1 MDRKNGNIIPMS
13 EREDL
18 LNNLKIDR
26 TKAPETEDSSSRKLI
41 LLGIAIVIVGSFSWI
56 FLSEEELKEVTTFTV
71 KSLQMSDS
79 SATSILDASGYVVAR
94 RRATVSSKMTGK
106 VMKVFIEEGMYVE
119 EGQLLAQ
126 LDDSTMIADLNYS
139 QSQLNEAKRVFNRT
153 KELAKE
159 ELASQASLDAARASV
174 EGLEALNEVRKQVV
188 QDMKILAPFSGVV
201 VYKAAQPGEMI
212 SPVSAGGGFTNTGI
226 CTIVDMDSLEVEVDV
241 NESFINRVKPGQPVI
256 TNLNAYPKWDIPSE
270 VIAIIPTADRNK
282 ATVKVRIALLEKDER
297 VLPDMGS
304 RVSFLRKVETKMEE
318 TPKEGVMIPLA
329 AISVS
334 KDQSFVQ
341 ALKENKI
348 IITNI
353 EIAEETAN
361 YARVTK
367 GLESGMKV
375 IARFDDDL
383 EDNQKVIVK

>member
-1 MDRKNGNIIPMS
+1 MS
-13 EREDL
+13 DREDL

-26 TKAPETEDSSSRKLI
+26 SAPPSSEGQQSNKLYLFGISI
-41 LLGIAIVIVGSFSWI
+41 LIVGFFWWL
-56 FLSEEELKEVTTFTV
+56 FLSDDELKEVTTFTV
-71 KSLQMSDS
+71 KSLEMSDA

-106 VMKVFIEEGMYVE
+106 VLKVFIEEGMYVE
-119 EGQLLAQ
+119 EGQILAQ
-126 LDDSTMIADLNYS
+126 LDDSTMKADLNYS
-139 QSQLNEAKRVFNRT
+139 QSQLNEAIRIFNRT
-153 KELAKE
+153 KELAKD

-174 EGLEALNEVRKQVV
+174 EGLEALNAVRKQVV

-241 NESFINRVKPGQPVI
+241 NEAFINRVKPGQPVI

-282 ATVKVRIALLEKDER
+282 ATVKVRIALLERDER

-304 RVSFLRKVETKMEE
+304 RVSFLRKVENKSPEIV
-318 TPKEGVMIPLA
+318 KEGVMIPLA
-329 AISVS
+329 AVAI
-334 KDQSFVQ
+334 KDDQSVVQ
-341 ALKENKI
+341 ALDGSKI
-348 IITNI
+348 RFTKVKVV
-353 EIAEETAN
+353 EETAN
-361 YARVTK
+361 YARVID
-367 GLESGMKV
+367 GLKSGMTV
-375 IARFDDDL
+375 VAIFDDEL
-383 EDNQKVIVK
+383 EDSQQVTVK

>member
-1 MDRKNGNIIPMS
+1 MS
-13 EREDL
+13 ERENL

-26 TKAPETEDSSSRKLI
+26 SAEPSEADSPNKLL
-41 LLGIAIVIVGSFSWI
+41 LLGVAVVLVGFFWWL
-56 FLSEEELKEVTTFTV
+56 FLSDDELKEVTTFTV

-94 RRATVSSKMTGK
+94 RRATVSSKVTGK

-126 LDDSTMIADLNYS
+126 LDDSTMKADLNYS
-139 QSQLNEAKRVFNRT
+139 QSQLDEAIRVFNRT

-174 EGLEALNEVRKQVV
+174 EGLEALNAVRKQVV
-188 QDMKILAPFSGVV
+188 NDMQILAPFSGVV

-241 NESFINRVKPGQPVI
+241 NEAFINRVKPGQPVI

-282 ATVKVRIALLEKDER
+282 ATVKVRIALLERDER

-304 RVSFLRKVETKMEE
+304 RVSFLRKVENATKE
-318 TPKEGVMIPLA
+318 TPKEGVMIPLGA
-329 AISVS
+329 VSTKEGESIVQVIEGTSVEVR
-334 KDQSFVQ
+334 QV
-341 ALKENKI
+341 EV
-348 IITNI
+348 
-353 EIAEETAN
+353 AEETAN
-361 YARVTK
+361 YARVIN
-367 GLESGMKV
+367 GLNSGMKV
-375 IARFDDDL
+375 VARFDDEL
-383 EDNQKVIVK
+383 EDGQKIIIK

>member
-1 MDRKNGNIIPMS
+1 MSDREN
-13 EREDL
+13 L

-26 TKAPETEDSSSRKLI
+26 SAAPSEENLPSNRLY
-41 LLGIAIVIVGSFSWI
+41 LLGAAVLLVSFFWWL
-56 FLSEEELKEVTTFTV
+56 FLSDDELKEVTTFTV

-106 VMKVFIEEGMYVE
+106 VMKVFIEEGMQVE
-119 EGQLLAQ
+119 EGQILAQ
-126 LDDSTMIADLNYS
+126 LDDSTMVADLNYS

-153 KELAKE
+153 RELAKE
-159 ELASQASLDAARASV
+159 ELASQASLDSARAAV
-174 EGLEALNEVRKQVV
+174 EGLEALNAVRKQVV

-241 NESFINRVKPGQPVI
+241 NEAFINRVKPGQPVI

-304 RVSFLRKVETKMEE
+304 RVSFLKKVETQSREE
-318 TPKEGVMIPLA
+318 VKEGVMIPLA
-329 AISVS
+329 ALAILE
-334 KDQSFVQ
+334 DQSSVQ
-341 ALKENKI
+341 VIDGSQIKLTRVKV
-348 IITNI
+348 
-353 EIAEETAN
+353 AEETAN
-361 YARVTK
+361 YARIIE
-367 GLESGMKV
+367 GLSSGMTVVAK
-375 IARFDDDL
+375 FDKEL
-383 EDNQKVIVK
+383 ENNQKVIIK

>member
-1 MDRKNGNIIPMS
+1 MSDREN
-13 EREDL
+13 L

-26 TKAPETEDSSSRKLI
+26 STPPVVDGSPSNKLY
-41 LLGIAIVIVGSFSWI
+41 LLGAAIVLVSFFWWL
-56 FLSEEELKEVTTFTV
+56 FLSEDELKEVTTFTV

-94 RRATVSSKMTGK
+94 RRATVSSKVTGK

-126 LDDSTMIADLNYS
+126 LDDSTMQADLNYS
-139 QSQLNEAKRVFNRT
+139 QSQLDEARRIFNRT
-153 KELAKE
+153 GELAKE
-159 ELASQASLDAARASV
+159 ELASQASLDAARAAM
-174 EGLEALNEVRKQVV
+174 EGLEALNAVRKQVV
-188 QDMKILAPFSGVV
+188 KDMQILAPFSGVV

-241 NESFINRVKPGQPVI
+241 NEAFINRVKPGQPVI

-304 RVSFLRKVETKMEE
+304 RVSFLRKVDNTNQEIQ
-318 TPKEGVMIPLA
+318 KEGVMIPLA
-329 AISVS
+329 AVAYIDGSS
-334 KDQSFVQ
+334 LVQ
-341 ALKENKI
+341 VVDGNSI
-348 IITNI
+348 QIMQI
-353 EIAEETAN
+353 EVAEETAN
-361 YARVTK
+361 YARVIK

-375 IARFDDDL
+375 IARFDDEL
-383 EDNQKVIVK
+383 ENNQKVIIK

>member
-1 MDRKNGNIIPMS
+1 MS
-13 EREDL
+13 DREDL

-26 TKAPETEDSSSRKLI
+26 SAPPSSDGLQSNKLYLFGISI
-41 LLGIAIVIVGSFSWI
+41 LIVGFFWWL
-56 FLSEEELKEVTTFTV
+56 FLSDDELKEVTTFTV
-71 KSLQMSDS
+71 KSLEMSDA

-119 EGQLLAQ
+119 EGQILAQ
-126 LDDSTMIADLNYS
+126 LDDSTMKADLNYS
-139 QSQLNEAKRVFNRT
+139 QSQLNEAIRIFNRT
-153 KELAKE
+153 KELAKD

-174 EGLEALNEVRKQVV
+174 EGLEALNAVRKQVV

-241 NESFINRVKPGQPVI
+241 NEAFINRVKPGQPVI

-282 ATVKVRIALLEKDER
+282 ATVKVRIALLERDER

-304 RVSFLRKVETKMEE
+304 RVSFLRKVENKSPEIV
-318 TPKEGVMIPLA
+318 KEGVMIPLA
-329 AISVS
+329 AVAI
-334 KDQSFVQ
+334 KDDQSVVQ
-341 ALKENKI
+341 ALDGSKI
-348 IITNI
+348 RFTKV
-353 EIAEETAN
+353 EVVEETSN
-361 YARVTK
+361 YARVID
-367 GLESGMKV
+367 GLKSGMTV
-375 IARFDDDL
+375 VAIFDDEL
-383 EDNQKVIVK
+383 EDNQQVTVK

>member
-1 MDRKNGNIIPMS
+1 MS
-13 EREDL
+13 EREAL
-18 LNNLKIDR
+18 LNNLRIDR
-26 TKAPETEDSSSRKLI
+26 SKAPEIEDSSSRKLI
-41 LLGIAIVIVGSFSWI
+41 LLGIAIAIIGFFSWV

-174 EGLEALNEVRKQVV
+174 EGLKALNEVRKQVV

-318 TPKEGVMIPLA
+318 IPKEGVMIPLA

-367 GLESGMKV
+367 GLKSGMKV

>member
-1 MDRKNGNIIPMS
+1 MS
-13 EREDL
+13 ERENL
-18 LNNLKIDR
+18 LNSLKIDR
-26 TKAPETEDSSSRKLI
+26 SKDIPEDDSPIKLYLLGLAI
-41 LLGIAIVIVGSFSWI
+41 LLVGLFWWL
-56 FLSEEELKEVTTFTV
+56 FLSDDELKEVTTFTV

-94 RRATVSSKMTGK
+94 RRATVSSKVTGK

-126 LDDSTMIADLNYS
+126 LDDSTMRADLNYS
-139 QSQLNEAKRVFNRT
+139 KSQLNEARRIFNRT
-153 KELAKE
+153 RELAKE
-159 ELASQASLDAARASV
+159 ELASQASLDAARASL
-174 EGLEALNEVRKQVV
+174 EGLEALNAVRQQIVN
-188 QDMKILAPFSGVV
+188 DMQILAPFSGVV

-241 NESFINRVKPGQPVI
+241 NEAFINRVKPGQPVI

-304 RVSFLRKVETKMEE
+304 RVSFLRKLDNTNQSIQ
-318 TPKEGVMIPLA
+318 KEGVMIPSA
-329 AISVS
+329 ALVKINGESL
-334 KDQSFVQ
+334 VQ
-341 ALKENKI
+341 AIEDSIVKI
-348 IITNI
+348 TLVNV
-353 EIAEETAN
+353 EEETAN
-361 YARVTK
+361 YVRVTK
-367 GLESGMKV
+367 GLTSGMQIVAK
-375 IARFDDDL
+375 FNDEL
-383 EDNQKVIVK
+383 EDGQKIVVK

>member
-1 MDRKNGNIIPMS
+1 MSDREN
-13 EREDL
+13 L

-26 TKAPETEDSSSRKLI
+26 STPPVVDGSPSNKLY
-41 LLGIAIVIVGSFSWI
+41 LLGAAIVLVSFFWWL
-56 FLSEEELKEVTTFTV
+56 FLSEDELKEVTTFTV

-94 RRATVSSKMTGK
+94 RRATVSSKVTGK

-126 LDDSTMIADLNYS
+126 LDDSTMQADLNYS
-139 QSQLNEAKRVFNRT
+139 QSQLDEARRIFNRT
-153 KELAKE
+153 GELAKE
-159 ELASQASLDAARASV
+159 ELASQASLDAARAAM
-174 EGLEALNEVRKQVV
+174 EGLEALNAVRKQVV
-188 QDMKILAPFSGVV
+188 KDMQILAPFSGVV

-241 NESFINRVKPGQPVI
+241 NEAFINRVKPGQPVI

-304 RVSFLRKVETKMEE
+304 RVSFLRKVDNTNQEIQ
-318 TPKEGVMIPLA
+318 KEGVMIPLA
-329 AISVS
+329 AVADIDGSSLVQVVDGNSV
-334 KDQSFVQ
+334 QIMQ
-341 ALKENKI
+341 
-348 IITNI
+348 I
-353 EIAEETAN
+353 EVAEETAN
-361 YARVTK
+361 YARVIK

-375 IARFDDDL
+375 IARFDDEL
-383 EDNQKVIVK
+383 ENNQKVIIK

>member
-1 MDRKNGNIIPMS
+1 MSDREN
-13 EREDL
+13 L

-26 TKAPETEDSSSRKLI
+26 SAQPVVDGSPSNKLY
-41 LLGIAIVIVGSFSWI
+41 LLGAAIVLVSFFWWL
-56 FLSEEELKEVTTFTV
+56 FLSEDELKEVTTFTV

-94 RRATVSSKMTGK
+94 RRATVSSKVTGK

-126 LDDSTMIADLNYS
+126 LDDSTMQADLNYS
-139 QSQLNEAKRVFNRT
+139 QSQLDEARRIFNRT
-153 KELAKE
+153 GELAKE
-159 ELASQASLDAARASV
+159 ELASQASLDAARAAM
-174 EGLEALNEVRKQVV
+174 EGLEALNAVRKQVV
-188 QDMKILAPFSGVV
+188 KDMQILAPFSGVV

-241 NESFINRVKPGQPVI
+241 NEAFINRVKPGQPVI

-304 RVSFLRKVETKMEE
+304 RVSFLRKVDNNNQEIQ
-318 TPKEGVMIPLA
+318 KEGVMIPLA
-329 AISVS
+329 AVAYIDGSSLVQVVNGNSV
-334 KDQSFVQ
+334 QIMQ
-341 ALKENKI
+341 
-348 IITNI
+348 I
-353 EIAEETAN
+353 EVAEETAN
-361 YARVTK
+361 YARVIK

-375 IARFDDDL
+375 IARFDDEL
-383 EDNQKVIVK
+383 ENNQKVIIK

>member
-1 MDRKNGNIIPMS
+1 MS
-13 EREDL
+13 ERENL

-26 TKAPETEDSSSRKLI
+26 SAESSVSDSPNKLL
-41 LLGIAIVIVGSFSWI
+41 LLGVAVVLVGFFWWL
-56 FLSEEELKEVTTFTV
+56 FLSDDELKEVTTFTV

-94 RRATVSSKMTGK
+94 RRATVSSKVTGK

-126 LDDSTMIADLNYS
+126 LDDSTMKADLNYS
-139 QSQLNEAKRVFNRT
+139 QSQLDEAIRVFNRT

-174 EGLEALNEVRKQVV
+174 EGLEALNAVRKQVV
-188 QDMKILAPFSGVV
+188 NDMQILAPFSGVV

-241 NESFINRVKPGQPVI
+241 NEAFINRVKPGQPVI

-304 RVSFLRKVETKMEE
+304 RVSFLRKVENATKE
-318 TPKEGVMIPLA
+318 TPKEGVMIPLGA
-329 AISVS
+329 VS
-334 KDQSFVQ
+334 TKEGESIVQ
-341 ALKENKI
+341 V
-348 IITNI
+348 I
-353 EIAEETAN
+353 EGTLVEVRQVEVAEETAN
-361 YARVTK
+361 YARVIK
-367 GLESGMKV
+367 GLNSGMKV
-375 IARFDDDL
+375 VARFDDEL
-383 EDNQKVIVK
+383 EDGQKIIIK

>member
-1 MDRKNGNIIPMS
+1 MS
-13 EREDL
+13 ERENL
-18 LNNLKIDR
+18 LKNLKIDR
-26 TKAPETEDSSSRKLI
+26 SAEPSESDSPNKLL
-41 LLGIAIVIVGSFSWI
+41 LLGVAVVLVGFFWWL
-56 FLSEEELKEVTTFTV
+56 FLSDDELKEVTTFTV

-94 RRATVSSKMTGK
+94 RRATVSSKVTGK

-126 LDDSTMIADLNYS
+126 LDDSTMKADLNYS
-139 QSQLNEAKRVFNRT
+139 QSQLDEAIRVFNRT

-174 EGLEALNEVRKQVV
+174 EGLEALNAVRKQVV
-188 QDMKILAPFSGVV
+188 NDMQILAPFSGVV

-241 NESFINRVKPGQPVI
+241 NEAFINRVKPGQPVI

-304 RVSFLRKVETKMEE
+304 RVSFLRKVENATKE
-318 TPKEGVMIPLA
+318 TPKEGVMIPLGA
-329 AISVS
+329 VSTKEGESIVQVIEGTSVEVR
-334 KDQSFVQ
+334 QV
-341 ALKENKI
+341 EV
-348 IITNI
+348 
-353 EIAEETAN
+353 AEETAN
-361 YARVTK
+361 YARVIK
-367 GLESGMKV
+367 GLNSGMKV
-375 IARFDDDL
+375 VARFDDEL
-383 EDNQKVIVK
+383 EDGQKIIIK

>member
-1 MDRKNGNIIPMS
+1 MS
-13 EREDL
+13 ERENL

-26 TKAPETEDSSSRKLI
+26 SAELSESDSPNKLL
-41 LLGIAIVIVGSFSWI
+41 LLGVAVVLVGFFWWL
-56 FLSEEELKEVTTFTV
+56 FLSDDELKEVTTFTV

-94 RRATVSSKMTGK
+94 RRATVSSKVTGK

-126 LDDSTMIADLNYS
+126 LDDSTMKADLNYS
-139 QSQLNEAKRVFNRT
+139 QSQLDEAIRVFNRT

-159 ELASQASLDAARASV
+159 DLASQASLDAARASV
-174 EGLEALNEVRKQVV
+174 EGLEALNAVRKQVV
-188 QDMKILAPFSGVV
+188 NDMQILAPFSGVV

-241 NESFINRVKPGQPVI
+241 NEAFINRVKPGQPVI

-304 RVSFLRKVETKMEE
+304 RVSFLRKVENATKE
-318 TPKEGVMIPLA
+318 TPKEGVMIPLGA
-329 AISVS
+329 VSTKEGESIVQVIEGTSVEVR
-334 KDQSFVQ
+334 QV
-341 ALKENKI
+341 EV
-348 IITNI
+348 
-353 EIAEETAN
+353 AEETAN
-361 YARVTK
+361 YARVIK
-367 GLESGMKV
+367 GLNSGMKV
-375 IARFDDDL
+375 VARFDDEL
-383 EDNQKVIVK
+383 EDGQKIIIK

>member
-1 MDRKNGNIIPMS
+1 MS
-13 EREDL
+13 DREDL

-26 TKAPETEDSSSRKLI
+26 SKETVEDSSSSRKFI
-41 LLGIAIVIVGSFSWI
+41 MLGLAIFIVGFFSWV
-56 FLSEEELKEVTTFTV
+56 FLSDDELEEVTTFTV

-139 QSQLNEAKRVFNRT
+139 ESQLNEAKRIFNRT

-159 ELASQASLDAARASV
+159 ELASQASLDAARAAV

-188 QDMKILAPFSGVV
+188 KDMKILAPFSGVV

-282 ATVKVRIALLEKDER
+282 ATVRVRIALLEKDER

-304 RVSFLRKVETKMEE
+304 RVSFLRKIETKINE
-318 TPKEGVMIPLA
+318 TPKEGMMIPLA
-329 AISVS
+329 AISTS
-334 KDQSFVQ
+334 NNQPKVQ
-341 ALKENKI
+341 ALKDNRI
-348 IITNI
+348 IITNV
-353 EIAEETAN
+353 EVADETAN

-367 GLESGMKV
+367 GLNAGMKV
-375 IARFDDDL
+375 VARFDKDL
-383 EDNQKVIVK
+383 EDNQRVIVK

>member
-1 MDRKNGNIIPMS
+1 MS
-13 EREDL
+13 DKENL

-26 TKAPETEDSSSRKLI
+26 SAMPTDEGSSSSKLY
-41 LLGIAIVIVGSFSWI
+41 LLGAAILIVGFFWWL
-56 FLSEEELKEVTTFTV
+56 FLSDDELKEVTTFTV

-119 EGQLLAQ
+119 EGQILAQ
-126 LDDSTMIADLNYS
+126 LDDSTMKADLNYS
-139 QSQLNEAKRVFNRT
+139 QSQLNEAMRIFNRT
-153 KELAKE
+153 QELAKDD
-159 ELASQASLDAARASV
+159 LASQASLDAARASV

-201 VYKAAQPGEMI
+201 VFKAAQPGEMI

-241 NESFINRVKPGQPVI
+241 NEAFINRVKPGQPVV

-304 RVSFLRKVETKMEE
+304 RVSFLKKVETQNREE
-318 TPKEGVMIPLA
+318 VKEGVMIPLA
-329 AISVS
+329 ALASED
-334 KDQSFVQ
+334 DQFIVQ
-341 ALKENKI
+341 VINGSQIKLTKVKV
-348 IITNI
+348 
-353 EIAEETAN
+353 AEETAN
-361 YARVTK
+361 YARVTE
-367 GLESGMKV
+367 GITSGMTV
-375 IARFDDDL
+375 VARFDNEL
-383 EDNQKVIVK
+383 ENNQKVIIK

>member
-1 MDRKNGNIIPMS
+1 MS

-26 TKAPETEDSSSRKLI
+26 SQAPISDQPVYRKSI
-41 LLGIAIVIVGSFSWI
+41 LLGAAVAIVLVFSWI
-56 FLSEEELKEVTTFTV
+56 FLSEDELKEVTTFTV
-71 KSLQMSDS
+71 KSLQMSES

-139 QSQLNEAKRVFNRT
+139 QSQLNEARRVFDRT

-159 ELASQASLDAARASV
+159 ELASQASLDAARAAV
-174 EGLEALNEVRKQVV
+174 EGLEALNAVRKQVV

-226 CTIVDMDSLEVEVDV
+226 CTIVDMNSLEVEVDV

-304 RVSFLRKVETKMEE
+304 RVSFLRKVEANAKEVS
-318 TPKEGVMIPLA
+318 KEGVMIPLG
-329 AISVS
+329 AISKSNNIS
-334 KDQSFVQ
+334 KVQ
-341 ALKENKI
+341 ALNENRI
-348 IITNI
+348 VVTEI

-361 YARVTK
+361 YARVIK
-367 GLESGMKV
+367 GLGSGIQV
-375 IARFDDDL
+375 VARFDNDL
-383 EDNQKVIVK
+383 EDGQKVIVK

>member
-1 MDRKNGNIIPMS
+1 MSDREN
-13 EREDL
+13 L

-26 TKAPETEDSSSRKLI
+26 SAPPVVDGSPSNKLY
-41 LLGIAIVIVGSFSWI
+41 LLGAAIVLVSFFWWL
-56 FLSEEELKEVTTFTV
+56 FLSEDELKEVTTFTV

-94 RRATVSSKMTGK
+94 RRATVSSKVTGK

-126 LDDSTMIADLNYS
+126 LDDSTMQADLNYS
-139 QSQLNEAKRVFNRT
+139 QSQLDEARRIFNRT
-153 KELAKE
+153 GELAKE
-159 ELASQASLDAARASV
+159 ELASQASLDAARAAM
-174 EGLEALNEVRKQVV
+174 EGLEALNAVRKQVV
-188 QDMKILAPFSGVV
+188 KDMQILAPFSGVV

-241 NESFINRVKPGQPVI
+241 NEAFIDRVKPGQPVI

-304 RVSFLRKVETKMEE
+304 RVSFLRKVENATKE
-318 TPKEGVMIPLA
+318 TPKEGVMIPLGA
-329 AISVS
+329 VSTKEGESIVQVIEGISVEVR
-334 KDQSFVQ
+334 QV
-341 ALKENKI
+341 EV
-348 IITNI
+348 
-353 EIAEETAN
+353 AEETAN
-361 YARVTK
+361 YARVIK
-367 GLESGMKV
+367 GLNSGMKV
-375 IARFDDDL
+375 VARFDDEL
-383 EDNQKVIVK
+383 EDGQKIIIK

>member
-1 MDRKNGNIIPMS
+1 MSDREN
-13 EREDL
+13 L

-26 TKAPETEDSSSRKLI
+26 STPPVVDGSPSNKLY
-41 LLGIAIVIVGSFSWI
+41 LLGAAIVLVSFFWWL
-56 FLSEEELKEVTTFTV
+56 FLSEDELKEVTTFTV

-94 RRATVSSKMTGK
+94 RRATVSSKVTGK

-126 LDDSTMIADLNYS
+126 LDDSTMQADLNYS
-139 QSQLNEAKRVFNRT
+139 QSQLDEARRIFNRT
-153 KELAKE
+153 GELAKE
-159 ELASQASLDAARASV
+159 ELASQASLDAARAAM
-174 EGLEALNEVRKQVV
+174 EGLEALNAVRKQVV
-188 QDMKILAPFSGVV
+188 KDMQILAPFSGVV

-241 NESFINRVKPGQPVI
+241 NEAFINRVKPGQPVI

-282 ATVKVRIALLEKDER
+282 ATVKVRIARLEKDER

-304 RVSFLRKVETKMEE
+304 RVSFLRKVDNNNQEIQ
-318 TPKEGVMIPLA
+318 KEGVMIPLA
-329 AISVS
+329 AVAYIDGSSLVQVVDGNSV
-334 KDQSFVQ
+334 QIMQ
-341 ALKENKI
+341 
-348 IITNI
+348 I
-353 EIAEETAN
+353 EVAEETAN
-361 YARVTK
+361 YARVIK

-375 IARFDDDL
+375 IARFDDEL
-383 EDNQKVIVK
+383 ENNQKVIIK

>member
-1 MDRKNGNIIPMS
+1 MSDREN
-13 EREDL
+13 L

-26 TKAPETEDSSSRKLI
+26 SAQPVVDGSPSNKLY
-41 LLGIAIVIVGSFSWI
+41 LLGAAIVLVSFFWWL
-56 FLSEEELKEVTTFTV
+56 FLSEDELKEVTTFTV

-94 RRATVSSKMTGK
+94 RRATVSSKVTGK

-126 LDDSTMIADLNYS
+126 LDDSTMQADLNYS
-139 QSQLNEAKRVFNRT
+139 QSQLDEARRIFNRT
-153 KELAKE
+153 GELAKE
-159 ELASQASLDAARASV
+159 ELASQASLDAARAAM
-174 EGLEALNEVRKQVV
+174 EGLEALNAVRKQVV
-188 QDMKILAPFSGVV
+188 KDMQILAPFSGVV

-241 NESFINRVKPGQPVI
+241 NEAFINRVKPGQPVI

-304 RVSFLRKVETKMEE
+304 RVSFLRKVDNNNQEIQ
-318 TPKEGVMIPLA
+318 KEGVMIPLA
-329 AISVS
+329 AVAYIDGSSLVQVVDGNSV
-334 KDQSFVQ
+334 QIMQ
-341 ALKENKI
+341 
-348 IITNI
+348 I
-353 EIAEETAN
+353 EVAEETAN
-361 YARVTK
+361 YARVIK
-367 GLESGMKV
+367 GLQSGMKV
-375 IARFDDDL
+375 IARFDDEL
-383 EDNQKVIVK
+383 ENNQKVIIK

>member
-1 MDRKNGNIIPMS
+1 MSDREN
-13 EREDL
+13 L

-26 TKAPETEDSSSRKLI
+26 SAPPVVDGSPSNKLY
-41 LLGIAIVIVGSFSWI
+41 LLGAAIVLVSFFWWL
-56 FLSEEELKEVTTFTV
+56 FLSEDELKEVTTFTV

-94 RRATVSSKMTGK
+94 RRATVSSKVTGK

-126 LDDSTMIADLNYS
+126 LDDSTMQADLNYS
-139 QSQLNEAKRVFNRT
+139 QSQLDEARRIFNRT
-153 KELAKE
+153 GELAKE
-159 ELASQASLDAARASV
+159 ELASQASLDAARAAM
-174 EGLEALNEVRKQVV
+174 EGLEALNAVRKQVV
-188 QDMKILAPFSGVV
+188 KDMQILAPFSGVV

-241 NESFINRVKPGQPVI
+241 NEAFINRVKPGQPVI

-304 RVSFLRKVETKMEE
+304 RVSFLRKVDNNNQEIQ
-318 TPKEGVMIPLA
+318 KEGVMIPLA
-329 AISVS
+329 AVADIDGNSLVQVVDGNSV
-334 KDQSFVQ
+334 QIMQ
-341 ALKENKI
+341 
-348 IITNI
+348 I
-353 EIAEETAN
+353 EVAEETAN
-361 YARVTK
+361 YARVIK

-375 IARFDDDL
+375 IARFDDEL
-383 EDNQKVIVK
+383 ENNQKVIIK

>member
-1 MDRKNGNIIPMS
+1 MS
-13 EREDL
+13 DREDL
-18 LNNLKIDR
+18 LNSLKIDR
-26 TKAPETEDSSSRKLI
+26 SAPPASEGLQSNKLSLFGISI
-41 LLGIAIVIVGSFSWI
+41 LIVGFFWWL
-56 FLSEEELKEVTTFTV
+56 FLSDDELKEVTTFTV
-71 KSLQMSDS
+71 KSLEMSDA

-119 EGQLLAQ
+119 EGQILAQ
-126 LDDSTMIADLNYS
+126 LDDSTMKADLNYS
-139 QSQLNEAKRVFNRT
+139 QSQLNEAIRIFNRT
-153 KELAKE
+153 KELAKD

-174 EGLEALNEVRKQVV
+174 EGLEALNAVRKQVV

-241 NESFINRVKPGQPVI
+241 NEAFINRVKPGQPVI

-282 ATVKVRIALLEKDER
+282 ATVKVRIALLERDER

-304 RVSFLRKVETKMEE
+304 RVSFLRKVENKSPEIV
-318 TPKEGVMIPLA
+318 KEGVMIPLA
-329 AISVS
+329 AVAI
-334 KDQSFVQ
+334 KDDQSVVQ
-341 ALKENKI
+341 ALDGSKI
-348 IITNI
+348 RFTKV
-353 EIAEETAN
+353 EVAEETAN
-361 YARVTK
+361 YARVID
-367 GLESGMKV
+367 GLKSGMTV
-375 IARFDDDL
+375 VAIFDDELD
-383 EDNQKVIVK
+383 DNQQVTVK

>member
-1 MDRKNGNIIPMS
+1 MS
-13 EREDL
+13 DKENL

-26 TKAPETEDSSSRKLI
+26 SAPPTDEGSSSTKLY
-41 LLGIAIVIVGSFSWI
+41 LLGAAILIVGFFWWL
-56 FLSEEELKEVTTFTV
+56 FLSDDELKEVTTFTV

-119 EGQLLAQ
+119 EGQILAQ
-126 LDDSTMIADLNYS
+126 LDDSTMKADLNYS
-139 QSQLNEAKRVFNRT
+139 QSQLNEAKRIFNRT
-153 KELAKE
+153 QELAKDD
-159 ELASQASLDAARASV
+159 LASRASLDAARASV

-201 VYKAAQPGEMI
+201 VFKAAQPGEMI

-241 NESFINRVKPGQPVI
+241 NEAFINRVKPGQPVI

-304 RVSFLRKVETKMEE
+304 RVSFLKKVETQNREE
-318 TPKEGVMIPLA
+318 VKEGVMIPLA
-329 AISVS
+329 ALASED
-334 KDQSFVQ
+334 DQFIVQ
-341 ALKENKI
+341 VINGSQIKLTKVKV
-348 IITNI
+348 
-353 EIAEETAN
+353 AEETAN
-361 YARVTK
+361 YARVTE
-367 GLESGMKV
+367 GITSGMTV
-375 IARFDDDL
+375 VARFDNEL
-383 EDNQKVIVK
+383 ENNQKVIIK

>member
-1 MDRKNGNIIPMS
+1 MS

-26 TKAPETEDSSSRKLI
+26 AKVPETEDSSSRKLI
-41 LLGIAIVIVGSFSWI
+41 LLGIAIVIVGFFSWV

-367 GLESGMKV
+367 GLKSGMKV

>member
-1 MDRKNGNIIPMS
+1 MS
-13 EREDL
+13 DREDL

-26 TKAPETEDSSSRKLI
+26 SAPTESEGQQSNKLYLFGISI
-41 LLGIAIVIVGSFSWI
+41 LIVGFFWWL
-56 FLSEEELKEVTTFTV
+56 FLSDDELKEVTTFTV
-71 KSLQMSDS
+71 KSLEMSDA

-106 VMKVFIEEGMYVE
+106 VLKVFIEEGMYVE
-119 EGQLLAQ
+119 EGQILAQ
-126 LDDSTMIADLNYS
+126 LDDSTMKADLNYS
-139 QSQLNEAKRVFNRT
+139 QSQLNEAIRIFNRT
-153 KELAKE
+153 KELAKD

-174 EGLEALNEVRKQVV
+174 EGLEALNAVRKQVV

-241 NESFINRVKPGQPVI
+241 NEAFINRVKPGQPVI

-282 ATVKVRIALLEKDER
+282 ATVKVRIALLERDER

-304 RVSFLRKVETKMEE
+304 RVSFLRKVENKSPEII
-318 TPKEGVMIPLA
+318 KEGVMIPLA
-329 AISVS
+329 AVAI
-334 KDQSFVQ
+334 KDDQPVVQ
-341 ALKENKI
+341 ALDGSKI
-348 IITNI
+348 RFTKV
-353 EIAEETAN
+353 EVAEETAN
-361 YARVTK
+361 YARVID
-367 GLESGMKV
+367 GLKSGMTV
-375 IARFDDDL
+375 VAIFDDEL
-383 EDNQKVIVK
+383 EDSQQVTVK

>member
-1 MDRKNGNIIPMS
+1 MS

-26 TKAPETEDSSSRKLI
+26 TKVPETEDSSSRKFI

-153 KELAKE
+153 RELAKE

-334 KDQSFVQ
+334 KDKSFVQ

-367 GLESGMKV
+367 GLKSGMKV

>member
-1 MDRKNGNIIPMS
+1 MS

-26 TKAPETEDSSSRKLI
+26 TKVPETEDSSSRKFI

>member
-1 MDRKNGNIIPMS
+1 MA

-26 TKAPETEDSSSRKLI
+26 SKAPAEDQSFLRKLI
-41 LLGIAIVIVGSFSWI
+41 LFGAAVVIVGVFSWV
-56 FLSEEELKEVTTFTV
+56 FFSEDELKEVTTFTV

-139 QSQLNEAKRVFNRT
+139 QSQLNEAKRVLSRT

-159 ELASQASLDAARASV
+159 ELASQASLDAARAAV
-174 EGLEALNEVRKQVV
+174 EGLEALNAVREQVV

-304 RVSFLRKVETKMEE
+304 RVSFLRKIETKTEQ
-318 TPKEGVMIPLA
+318 TPKEGVMIPIA
-329 AISVS
+329 AISIS
-334 KDQSFVQ
+334 DNKSTVQ
-341 ALKENKI
+341 ALNENRI
-348 IITNI
+348 VLTEI
-353 EIAEETAN
+353 EVAEETAN
-361 YARVTK
+361 YARVIR
-367 GLESGMKV
+367 GLESGIKV
-375 IARFDDDL
+375 VARFDDDL
-383 EDNQKVIVK
+383 EDGQKVIVK

>member
-1 MDRKNGNIIPMS
+1 MS

-26 TKAPETEDSSSRKLI
+26 SKNPIEDESSSRKLI
-41 LLGIAIVIVGSFSWI
+41 ILGLAVFIVGVFSWI
-56 FLSEEELKEVTTFTV
+56 FLSEDELKEVTTFTV

-159 ELASQASLDAARASV
+159 ELASQASLDAARAAL
-174 EGLEALNEVRKQVV
+174 EGLDALNEVRKQVV

-304 RVSFLRKVETKMEE
+304 RVSFLRKVETQMNEA
-318 TPKEGVMIPLA
+318 PKEGMMIPLA
-329 AISVS
+329 AISMS
-334 KDQSFVQ
+334 NDEFKVQ
-341 ALKENKI
+341 ALNDDRI
-348 IITNI
+348 VITNV
-353 EIAEETAN
+353 EVAEETAN
-361 YARVTK
+361 YARVTE
-367 GLESGMKV
+367 GLKSGMKV
-375 IARFDDDL
+375 IARFDNDL